1 MLTFHP
7 LVIRRRE
14 HIASDAIALTLEVPD
29 SCREAYRFTCGQ
41 HVAVRAVIGGLELR
55 RTYSVVSPEGG
66 ALRLGVRVQ
75 GQMSHFLAETVRV
88 GDTLDVMTPSGRFH
102 PQDRPGDDGCFVA
115 FAAGSGITPVLS
127 VVRTLLEQ
135 RAHCRITLFYGNRDT
150 GRTMFSEEIL
160 ALKNRFMDRIAIHFL
175 MTLEPQDASLFNG
188 RLDRDRVVALAGA
201 FFEPQAVDE
210 YFVCGPTGMIE
221 SVVAAL
227 KELDVPGRIHAERF
241 TSVASASAESRSGL
255 ANRFASDTES
265 STEVIVQLDGR
276 RRSFRMP
283 ADDVSLLEAAER
295 AGLELPFSCRDG
307 ICSTCRVRVV
317 EGRTEMKRNQSLE
330 PWELEAGFVLCCQAR
345 PITPRVVLSYDE
357 K

>member
-14 HIASDAIALTLEVPD
+14 HIATDAIALTLEVPD
-29 SCREAYRFTCGQ
+29 SYREAYRFACGQ
-41 HVAVRAVIGGLELR
+41 HVAVRAVIGGRELR
-55 RTYSVVSPEGG
+55 RTYSIVSPEGG
-66 ALRLGVRVQ
+66 TLRLGVRVQ
-75 GQMSHFLAETVRV
+75 GQMSRYLAETVRV

-102 PQDRPGDDGCFVA
+102 PQDRPGDDGYYVA

-127 VVRTLLEQ
+127 VVTTLLEQ
-135 RAHCRITLFYGNRDT
+135 RAQCRITLFYGNRDT
-150 GRTMFSEEIL
+150 ARTMFSEDVL
-160 ALKNRFMDRIAIHFL
+160 ALKNRFMDRIVIHFL
-175 MTLEPQDASLFNG
+175 MTLEPQDAGLFNG
-188 RLDRDRVVALAGA
+188 RLDRDRIAALAGA

-210 YFVCGPTGMIE
+210 YFVCGPSGMIE
-221 SVVAAL
+221 GVIAAL
-227 KELDVPGRIHAERF
+227 KDLGGPGRIHAERF
-241 TSVASASAESRSGL
+241 MSMASAPADSRHEAS
-255 ANRFASDTES
+255 NRLGIGVES

-276 RRSFRMP
+276 RRAFRMP

-307 ICSTCRVRVV
+307 ICSTCRVRVI

-330 PWELEAGFVLCCQAR
+330 PWEVDAGFVLCCQAR